1 MTVSLTNLGAITL
14 FVEDLDLARR
24 FYADVFGLKTVFE
37 DESSAAFD
45 FGNTTINLLAVPAAH
60 GLIEPAAVGGPDA
73 GSRCQLTIWVD
84 DVDAACAY
92 LAAHGVELLN
102 GPMDREWGMRTAAF
116 TDPAG
121 HIWEIAQPLSSA

>member
-1 MTVSLTNLGAITL
+1 MSVPLKDLGAITL
-14 FVEDLDLARR
+14 FVEDLESAKR

-37 DESSAAFD
+37 DENSAAFD
-45 FGNTTINLLAVPAAH
+45 FGNTIINLLRLPAAH
-60 GLIEPAAVGGPDA
+60 ELIEPAAVAGREA

-84 DVDAACAY
+84 DADATCAR

-121 HIWEIAQPLSSA
+121 HVWEIAQALSPS